1 MDRRKPLNS
10 ALAHKEPAAPTP
22 AESSL
27 PNGPAAAAILAA
39 GIGCFLLGVFAVVA
53 DASKPVARFFTFY
66 VPTGPLSGVTTT
78 AIFLWLVA
86 WIVLARIWRLRT
98 VALAKVNVAAFALL
112 LLGIL
117 LTFPPFADLLLRK

>member
-1 MDRRKPLNS
+1 MNLSPS
-10 ALAHKEPAAPTP
+10 HHEPARRVS
-22 AESSL
+22 AEPSL
-27 PNGPAAAAILAA
+27 PNGPGAAAILSA
-39 GIGCFLLGVFAVVA
+39 GIGCFLLSVFAVVA

-78 AIFLWLVA
+78 AIFLWLVTWMA
-86 WIVLARIWRLRT
+86 LARMWRHRT
-98 VALAKVNVAAFALL
+98 IALAKINIAAFAFL

>member
-1 MDRRKPLNS
+1 MNASQPQHQP
-10 ALAHKEPAAPTP
+10 AVPIPVEPG
-22 AESSL
+22 L
-27 PNGPAAAAILAA
+27 PNGPGAAAILSA
-39 GIGCFLLGVFAVVA
+39 GIGCFLLSVFAVVA

-78 AIFLWLVA
+78 AIFLWLVTWMA
-86 WIVLARIWRLRT
+86 LARMWRHRT
-98 VALAKVNVAAFALL
+98 IALAKINVAAFAFL